1 MRSLLDHLEF
11 VNAEAVFHERALSDG
26 LGAGSAAP
34 YLASHM
40 RSQDAKPRFR
50 VGVDGG
56 VIDDDDFLFDALI
69 RIEGYFGEGARL
81 AYAQWMADA
90 LNEADKKLPR
100 EPRGA

>member
-1 MRSLLDHLEF
+1 MTNESTPGVLGS
-11 VNAEAVFHERALSDG
+11 NAG
-26 LGAGSAAP
+26 LGAGAEAP

-40 RSQDAKPRFR
+40 RSPDDKPRFR
-50 VGVDGG
+50 VGADGG

-69 RIEGYFGEGARL
+69 RIEGDFADGDRL